1 MSFPKD
7 IFTRMFS
14 NGSGLLYP
22 KQEERE
28 EGNFQ
33 ELGEVLETNLFK
45 MMLNRRSQRKFEKR
59 EVEDWK
65 LDMIIAA
72 ADTAPTAGGFRVL
85 KYHM

>member
-22 KQEERE
+22 KQEERD

-33 ELGEVLETNLFK
+33 ELGEVLETNLFN
-45 MMLNRRSQRKFEKR
+45 MMLNRRSQR
-59 EVEDWK
+59 
-65 LDMIIAA
+65 IC
-72 ADTAPTAGGFRVL
+72 
-85 KYHM
+85 

>member
-28 EGNFQ
+28 EGSFQ
-33 ELGEVLETNLFK
+33 ELGEVLETNLFN
-45 MMLNRRSQRKFEKR
+45 MMLNRRSQRKFEKGR
-59 EVEDWK
+59 
-65 LDMIIAA
+65 LRIGNLI
-72 ADTAPTAGGFRVL
+72 
-85 KYHM
+85 